1 MLRNTKYVP
10 VVALYAFAASGS
22 KYAVQGQSLSLDLES
37 KELKDLF
44 DKKDDFFESAFDMDK
59 ELDFSDDPF
68 FNSTEMS
75 FGEISSDIDTLSD
88 LKTDS
93 DSSKNQT

>member
-10 VVALYAFAASGS
+10 VVALYAFAASES
-22 KYAVQGQSLSLDLES
+22 KYVVKGQSLSFDLES
-37 KELKDLF
+37 KEFKNLI
-44 DKKDDFFESAFDMDK
+44 DKKDDLFESVLDIDK

-68 FNSTEMS
+68 FNSTEIN
-75 FGEISSDIDTLSD
+75 FGEISSDFDTLSD

-93 DSSKNQT
+93 DTSKNQT

>member
-1 MLRNTKYVP
+1 M
-10 VVALYAFAASGS
+10 
-22 KYAVQGQSLSLDLES
+22 DLES
-37 KELKDLF
+37 KEFKGLI
-44 DKKDDFFESAFDMDK
+44 DKKDDFFKSTFDMDK

-68 FNSTEMS
+68 FNSTKMS
-75 FGEISSDIDTLSD
+75 FGEISSGFDTLSD